1 MTVDDY
7 WVIEGLVA
15 ESAKALGI
23 KRPPAV
29 FVPGAS
35 RVEIDMSEKYG
46 KSSDVGRLR
55 RTLAALLAAKGLTWA
70 VARTSPRRLSVSDG
84 KTQEVESE
92 EDP

>member
-7 WVIEGLVA
+7 EIIESLVA

-35 RVEIDMSEKYG
+35 CVEIDMSGKYG
-46 KSSDVGRLR
+46 RASDVSGLR
-55 RTLAALLAAKGLTWA
+55 WALAASLAAKGLLWVVT
-70 VARTSPRRLSVSDG
+70 RTSLRRLSVSDG

-92 EDP
+92 EDS